1 MNVLSA
7 RRRTMRARVHADC
20 RRSSRKERGKSY
32 QKPDCYRQSRTG
44 LAALNDRRCCPYDSW
59 LQRGNICLKTC
70 TSFKAGFMP
79 EIAVSCVKKLA
90 VGAPIT
96 GRCCAFVRKIYGY
109 LYGECF
115 LRISRQTVI
124 TVCPGLCTAGHAM
137 KDVARELSACSFEK
151 GRKN

>member
-70 TSFKAGFMP
+70 TPFTAGFMP
-79 EIAVSCVKKLA
+79 EIAVLCVNKLA
-90 VGAPIT
+90 AGA
-96 GRCCAFVRKIYGY
+96 RMVACCRPRSKKIYKY
-109 LYGECF
+109 LYDANFGGML
-115 LRISRQTVI
+115 LRQIFFA
-124 TVCPGLCTAGHAM
+124 CPRLSCARKAKAKQVGHRI
-137 KDVARELSACSFEK
+137 VF
-151 GRKN
+151 